1 MTNPIHALAA
11 TLAVCL
17 GGGAAC
23 AQPVSGIPAP
33 TTVSTESMQVL
44 TDSAVNGPSRSMA
57 QTDGGSPVGP
67 TTVHVSSP
75 PVPDTAAN
83 RAKYGQPLSKGGRHT
98 QAAGN

>member
-23 AQPVSGIPAP
+23 GQPISGPATA
-33 TTVSTESMQVL
+33 TTVSNESMQVL
-44 TDSAVNGPSRSMA
+44 TDSAVNGPSRSTA
-57 QTDGGSPVGP
+57 PTGGGSPVGP
-67 TTVHVSSP
+67 TTVHVSSL

-83 RAKYGQPLSKGGRHT
+83 RAKYGQPLSKSGRHT
-98 QAAGN
+98 QADGN